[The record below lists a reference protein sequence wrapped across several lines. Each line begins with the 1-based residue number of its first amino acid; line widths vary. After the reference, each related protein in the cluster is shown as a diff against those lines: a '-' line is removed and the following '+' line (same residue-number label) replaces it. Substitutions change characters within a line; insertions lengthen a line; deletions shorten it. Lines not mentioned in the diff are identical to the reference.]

1 MSVKLSL
8 IKEKTLCSVGLILY
22 GSLRERMAD
31 KPRFTQVVSPGVLLV
46 Q

>member
-22 GSLRERMAD
+22 GSLRD
-31 KPRFTQVVSPGVLLV
+31 KDGR
-46 Q
+46 